1 MLVVLSQF
9 TVVVPVHAA
18 NADPLAS
25 VAASAAASWCA
36 RNRGTRPAL
45 TALPPGFWATSSNLH
60 YPKGAIENQTVNA
73 VHR

>member
-36 RNRGTRPAL
+36 RNRGTRPAP
-45 TALPPGFWATSSNLH
+45 TALPPGFRVTSEATCITPRARL
-60 YPKGAIENQTVNA
+60 KT
-73 VHR
+73 RR